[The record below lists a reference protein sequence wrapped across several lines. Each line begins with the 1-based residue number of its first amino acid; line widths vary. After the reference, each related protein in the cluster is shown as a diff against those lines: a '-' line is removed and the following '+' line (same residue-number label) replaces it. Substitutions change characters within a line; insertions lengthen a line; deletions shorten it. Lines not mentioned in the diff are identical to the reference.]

1 MTSKKKIVLVFD
13 SLFAFRSY
21 SESGVHLDL
30 SSEFET
36 SFLLVDNNSNHI
48 SEIKSTT
55 SAITTIKLNRASQA
69 ILSFLAT
76 VYWQRKSRASNS
88 FRVRISSLLI
98 GRRLFYSEPKRV
110 TPRLFS
116 IKTLL
121 GVALGNMNFRP
132 PKFLYQ
138 IAGMPLRKHLKN
150 ERPGLIIYITL
161 GGGIG
166 LSDLLK
172 VISDSIST
180 KTFVLMDNWDNI
192 YSKAVFNFAPF
203 RLGVWNARAME
214 FASNVHRIPR
224 ENIIILPSSRVNHLI
239 DQFNEELPTPSYVL
253 FAGGSMQISF
263 DARWLRILHQEMQ
276 SINPYLHIKYLPH
289 PINYRNLPEISSC
302 LLSLDI
308 HLAWNASA
316 HGEKVLPPLS
326 LYPQLFRGSLCVV
339 SPLSTVSLEAALLG
353 IDSIGVDF
361 FDNFEGKTC
370 SAFETFEHYWDLE
383 SYDNFYLV
391 QTQNELREL
400 LQQHRILENDKS
412 QVKSQKYNSYK
423 EDFFRVIRHLVLS

>member
-1 MTSKKKIVLVFD
+1 
-13 SLFAFRSY
+13 
-21 SESGVHLDL
+21 
-30 SSEFET
+30 
-36 SFLLVDNNSNHI
+36 
-48 SEIKSTT
+48 
-55 SAITTIKLNRASQA
+55 
-69 ILSFLAT
+69 
-76 VYWQRKSRASNS
+76 VYWQRKSPASNS

-110 TPRLFS
+110 TPYLSS
-116 IKTLL
+116 IKILL
-121 GVALGNMNFRP
+121 GVALGKMDYRP

-138 IAGMPLRKHLKN
+138 IAGMSLRKHLKN
-150 ERPGLIIYITL
+150 ERPELIIYITL

-203 RLGVWNARAME
+203 RLAVWNERAVE
-214 FASNVHRIPR
+214 FAANVHQIPK
-224 ENIIILPSSRVNHLI
+224 ENIVILPSSRVNHLI
-239 DQFNEELPTPSYVL
+239 YQFNEELPTPSYVL

-276 SINPYLHIKYLPH
+276 SINPYLQIKYLPH
-289 PINYRNLPEISSC
+289 PINYRNLPEISNF
-302 LLSLDI
+302 LQSLGI

-326 LYPQLFRGSLCVV
+326 LYPQLFRNSLCVV

-353 IDSIGVDF
+353 IGSIGVDF
-361 FDNFEGKTC
+361 FDNFEGKMC

-383 SYDNFYLV
+383 GYDNFYLV
-391 QTQNELREL
+391 QTQNELRQL
-400 LQQHRILENDKS
+400 LQEHRILKNDKPL
-412 QVKSQKYNSYK
+412 VKSQKHNSYK
-423 EDFFRVIRHLVLS
+423 EEFFRVIRHLVHS